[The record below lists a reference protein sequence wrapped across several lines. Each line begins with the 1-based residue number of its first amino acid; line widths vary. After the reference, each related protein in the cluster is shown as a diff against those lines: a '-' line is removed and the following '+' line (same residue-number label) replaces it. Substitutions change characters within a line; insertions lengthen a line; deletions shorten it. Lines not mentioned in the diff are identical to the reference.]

1 MPVRV
6 TIKELQESLKTLLE
20 TDRLEMALRTVQR
33 FADDTEDQYAWIELR
48 ECLEVTLEP
57 QALQH
62 EPWVALYARI
72 LRGARA
78 PRSIL
83 ELGLNAD
90 NPLLQLERAWAL
102 IMIEDYKQAKTLL
115 EPIMPA
121 LTIPVLTIPVLRAN
135 ALGLAYRLLATIQ
148 FYQREPW
155 QATWLRVREHMGGRS
170 LGIALLDEAFQHAQ
184 IGDEARSREVIL
196 EAMPLFKHDAF
207 HLAWAQHSLGMSYLR
222 EFQLPQAEIALLEAE
237 HLTRKKR
244 ARGFRARALCGMGSL
259 RRNQGDLKLAES
271 HYRDATRIATEPDDL
286 LQALW
291 GTAHCLRVQGEP
303 QRALEHLQRA
313 LRVKIDSGWVRVHQ
327 ALAHLMLRQTVA
339 ARQAIELAG
348 VVVGATRFRLTI
360 ARAELARLEG
370 EPELA
375 LRTLGT
381 LPENN
386 ASANEECL
394 LFPELF
400 ALLEPQDQPSAV
412 RMLDRHRVQVRDGS
426 IVLNGRSI
434 RLGSSKVALLLR
446 SLLDSGGLLT
456 VDDLISRLWPDS
468 LEADRRRKHKQ
479 LWRLVRDAQN
489 LLGWRGAIG
498 VADGAYRLDPEA
510 EWLLEAP
517 A

>member
-1 MPVRV
+1 
-6 TIKELQESLKTLLE
+6 
-20 TDRLEMALRTVQR
+20 
-33 FADDTEDQYAWIELR
+33 
-48 ECLEVTLEP
+48 
-57 QALQH
+57 
-62 EPWVALYARI
+62 
-72 LRGARA
+72 
-78 PRSIL
+78 
-83 ELGLNAD
+83 
-90 NPLLQLERAWAL
+90 
-102 IMIEDYKQAKTLL
+102 
-115 EPIMPA
+115 
-121 LTIPVLTIPVLRAN
+121 
-135 ALGLAYRLLATIQ
+135 
-148 FYQREPW
+148 
-155 QATWLRVREHMGGRS
+155 
-170 LGIALLDEAFQHAQ
+170 
-184 IGDEARSREVIL
+184 
-196 EAMPLFKHDAF
+196 
-207 HLAWAQHSLGMSYLR
+207 
-222 EFQLPQAEIALLEAE
+222 
-237 HLTRKKR
+237 
-244 ARGFRARALCGMGSL
+244 
-259 RRNQGDLKLAES
+259 
-271 HYRDATRIATEPDDL
+271 
-286 LQALW
+286 
-291 GTAHCLRVQGEP
+291 
-303 QRALEHLQRA
+303 
-313 LRVKIDSGWVRVHQ
+313 
-327 ALAHLMLRQTVA
+327 
-339 ARQAIELAG
+339 
-348 VVVGATRFRLTI
+348 
-360 ARAELARLEG
+360 
-370 EPELA
+370 LA